1 MKTQVPFLRRGK
13 TFKIRGTPATWGAIQ
28 APTIIKWGISDI
40 RAGIKDG
47 IVFGCIMK
55 LKLEFF
61 GWDPCETKM

>member
-40 RAGIKDG
+40 RAEIKDG
-47 IVFGCIMK
+47 IVFGWNV
-55 LKLEFF
+55 KLELEIL
-61 GWDPCETKM
+61 GWDSCETIL